1 MTHAVYT
8 FIIAV
13 MDKLNFNDKKHIHF
27 IGIGGISMSGL
38 AELML
43 KNGFT
48 VSGSDSG
55 QSSITENLSSLGARI
70 FYPQAAGNI
79 TDDVDM
85 AVYTAAIHEDNPELM
100 EVRRRSIP
108 AYTRADFLG
117 AVMMNYSNSIAI
129 AGTHGKTTTTGMI
142 SEIMLNTDVDPT
154 ISIGGILPSI
164 HGNFRCGSN
173 DIFITEACE
182 YTNSFLSLVPGTG
195 IILNIDAD
203 HLDFFKDLEDIR
215 NSFRKFAG
223 LIPADGNLI
232 INSEIP
238 QLEEFTEGLE
248 CRIFT
253 YGTAPGADFYP
264 ENIRCDEN
272 AHGEFDLCG
281 RDGKV
286 ITHIKLSVPGFHNI
300 GNSIAAF
307 IAARQ
312 AGVEPDRIAEALRG
326 FGGTKRRF
334 ENKGSFD
341 GVQVIDDY
349 AHHPTEIRA
358 TLTTAQKTPH
368 KTLWCLFQP
377 HTYSRTKALLKE
389 LAGALSLADKVVLAD
404 IFAARETDDLGVSS
418 GLLAEEIKKLGTEA
432 YYLPSFEEIEK
443 FLRENCMHG
452 DLLIT
457 MGAGD
462 VYKIGDALLK

>member
-1 MTHAVYT
+1 
-8 FIIAV
+8 
-13 MDKLNFNDKKHIHF
+13 MDKFNFNDKKHIHF

-43 KNGFT
+43 QNGFK

-55 QSSITENLSSLGARI
+55 KSGITENLERLGAKI
-70 FYPQAAGNI
+70 SVPQAAENI

-85 AVYTAAIHEDNPELM
+85 VVYTAAIHENNPELM

-108 AYTRADFLG
+108 AYTRAEFLG
-117 AVMMNYSNSIAI
+117 AVMMDYSYSIAV

-142 SEIMLNTDVDPT
+142 SEIMLSTDKDPT
-154 ISIGGILPSI
+154 ISIGGMLPSI
-164 HGNFRCGSN
+164 HGNFRCGSR

-182 YTNSFLSLVPGTG
+182 YTNSFLSLVPKTE

-203 HLDFFKDLEDIR
+203 HLDFFKDLDDIR
-215 NSFRKFAG
+215 NSFRKFAE
-223 LIPADGNLI
+223 LIPEDGNLV
-232 INSEIP
+232 INSDIP
-238 QLEEFTEGLE
+238 DLAQFTAGLK
-248 CRIFT
+248 CNIFT
-253 YGTAPGADFYP
+253 YGLAPGADYYP
-264 ENIRCDEN
+264 ENISYDEN

-281 RDGKV
+281 KDGKV
-286 ITHIKLSVPGFHNI
+286 ITHIKLSIPGLHNI

-307 IAARQ
+307 IAAQ
-312 AGVEPDRIAEALRG
+312 QVGADTGTIVEALKG
-326 FGGTKRRF
+326 FKGTERRF
-334 ENKGSFD
+334 EAKGSFG

-368 KTLWCLFQP
+368 NTLWCVFQP
-377 HTYSRTKALLKE
+377 HTYSRTKALFNE
-389 LAGALSLADKVVLAD
+389 LAEALSIADRVVLAD
-404 IFAARETDDLGVSS
+404 IYAARETDDLGVSS
-418 GLLAEEIKKLGTEA
+418 RLLSEKIEELGTKS

-443 FLRENCMHG
+443 FLEENCMHG

-462 VYKIGDALLK
+462 VYKIGDALLSK